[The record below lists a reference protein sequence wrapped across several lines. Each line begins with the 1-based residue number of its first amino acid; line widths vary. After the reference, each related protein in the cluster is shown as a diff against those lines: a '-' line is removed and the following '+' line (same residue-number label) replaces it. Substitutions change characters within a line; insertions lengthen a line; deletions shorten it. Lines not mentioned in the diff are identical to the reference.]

1 MANQFKLGTLAIGGT
16 PVTLPYG
23 KSCLFDGRIPELRNT
38 EPGKEISWVVVGGKL
53 IASNCLLS
61 SISYHDLD
69 VLGLV
74 GPTRAYIDG
83 RAYTLRLL
91 RVGAEEGA
99 PNEWDSALDAV
110 GENDAVWAWS
120 SRFFWGMD
128 EVARG
133 SAGVVYRAV
142 RENNSPRCWDK
153 ASESAM
159 YNFGWRP
166 VLEPVSVELSSER
179 IDCQVAV
186 WHGQQIIYGVVESY
200 NSYDVCLHC
209 ARKLFE
215 KGYER
220 SRWYIQSDD
229 GKFVVDRKQLA
240 AVQLR

>member
-53 IASNCLLS
+53 IASSCLLS

-99 PNEWDSALDAV
+99 PNEWDSALLRYDKTPEKEALKYH
-110 GENDAVWAWS
+110 ALMLFMTYC
-120 SRFFWGMD
+120 R
-128 EVARG
+128 EVIEVEQRVERPPTTKSMSCKGGAAR
-133 SAGVVYRAV
+133 
-142 RENNSPRCWDK
+142 
-153 ASESAM
+153 
-159 YNFGWRP
+159 
-166 VLEPVSVELSSER
+166 
-179 IDCQVAV
+179 
-186 WHGQQIIYGVVESY
+186 
-200 NSYDVCLHC
+200 
-209 ARKLFE
+209 
-215 KGYER
+215 
-220 SRWYIQSDD
+220 
-229 GKFVVDRKQLA
+229 
-240 AVQLR
+240 